1 VEHDFRNFLRYKM
14 WLVGLIAMN
23 LTDLFI
29 TALVYNK
36 VLNPNLTIK
45 NYFTFF
51 APGLVVTGLF
61 ASAFMIGREVNM
73 ERRREVHHYMLCLPM
88 TRMELG
94 IGRVLSGGL
103 RGMIYMSPL
112 LLTCF
117 IFLGFPTVPQFF
129 VILGILFLTSIG
141 IAGLSIAIGVS
152 TSNLEKFVTARGL
165 VYYALFFCS
174 SVFYPL
180 SLIQQLANEGKF
192 PTVLVAFAEINPLS
206 NTSDTIRSF
215 LLGSPQFSYYSIV
228 DIFVFSAVFT
238 FFAAFA
244 YIKIIE
250 SNFSL
255 SIKPV
260 SDKVLSIFRHR
271 RTKDDRN
278 KTGAS

>member
-1 VEHDFRNFLRYKM
+1 M
-14 WLVGLIAMN
+14 WLVGLIMMN

-29 TALVYNK
+29 TAVVYNK
-36 VLNPNLTIK
+36 VLNPNLTIR

-73 ERRREVHHYMLCLPM
+73 ERRREVHHYMLSLPM
-88 TRMELG
+88 TRTELG
-94 IGRVLSGGL
+94 VGRVLSGGL

-117 IFLGFPTVPQFF
+117 IFLGLPTVPQFF
-129 VILGILFLTSIG
+129 AILGILFLTSIG

-165 VYYALFFCS
+165 IYYALFFCS

-180 SLIQQLANEGKF
+180 SLIQQLGNEGKF
-192 PTVLVAFAEINPLS
+192 PAVFVAFAEINPLS
-206 NTSDTIRSF
+206 CTSDTIRSF
-215 LLGSPQFSYYSIV
+215 LLGSPQFSYYSIL
-228 DIFVFSAVFT
+228 DIFVFSLAFT
-238 FFAAFA
+238 LTAAFA

-250 SNFSL
+250 ANAIISRKDISNKVQSL
-255 SIKPV
+255 FK
-260 SDKVLSIFRHR
+260 DG
-271 RTKDDRN
+271 RTKN
-278 KTGAS
+278 EGKETVSNQA